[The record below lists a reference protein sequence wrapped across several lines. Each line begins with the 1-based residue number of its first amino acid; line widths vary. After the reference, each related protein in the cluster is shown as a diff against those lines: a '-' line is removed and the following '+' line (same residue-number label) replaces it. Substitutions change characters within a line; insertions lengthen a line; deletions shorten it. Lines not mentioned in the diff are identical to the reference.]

1 MLLVS
6 EKWVYLK
13 HVCMCLCFC
22 LPTCPCHEG
31 TLTPE
36 DEECQGVRQADHPL
50 PALAGGQCAEESS
63 GNFQFLEILKLQ
75 RDAGELSPVHSML
88 PSPKNLVL
96 TQYVLAQTLK
106 LDPEDFVVVNQN
118 SVWSGDQYSE
128 LGTKILGQRQNALV
142 STSQKFWV

>member
-1 MLLVS
+1 MSGRRTTPSQRSQVVNVPKNLL
-6 EKWVYLK
+6 EK
-13 HVCMCLCFC
+13 
-22 LPTCPCHEG
+22 
-31 TLTPE
+31 
-36 DEECQGVRQADHPL
+36 
-50 PALAGGQCAEESS
+50 SS
-63 GNFQFLEILKLQ
+63 FQFLEILKLQ